1 MIWFLSIDSI
11 ETFLDST
18 LFLYL
23 FYVFKFFEMT
33 QIGFFEF
40 WSVVRA
46 LTTCDVQNEIFTEI
60 IKNRELV

>member
-11 ETFLDST
+11 ETFLDRT
-18 LFLYL
+18 LFFYL
-23 FYVFKFFEMT
+23 FYVFKFFKMT
-33 QIGFFEF
+33 QIWFFEF
-40 WSVVRA
+40 RSVVRA